1 MEDNK
6 KNIKDKGKTSDSLSQ
21 RAQWVDCLPSSK
33 DSWRRVYNQDLRCYE
48 VFVRGGHFLVAT
60 GITNEADSYIIGI
73 LPALVDLVEDVLIQI
88 KNGEVEE
95 RTYRGL
101 KHILSEHGKSYRKT
115 KRVDRVG
122 LQRRD
127 TSESDLGGEDS

>member
-6 KNIKDKGKTSDSLSQ
+6 KSTKDKSKAPGAVPQ
-21 RAQWVDCLPSSK
+21 GAEWVDCLPTSK
-33 DSWRRVYNQDLRCYE
+33 DSWRRVFNQDLRCYE
-48 VFVRGGHFLVAT
+48 VFVRGGNFLVAT
-60 GITNEADSYIIGI
+60 GIKSEADSYIIGI
-73 LPALVDLVEDVLIQI
+73 LPALVDLVEEVLIQI
-88 KNGEVEE
+88 KDGEVEE

-101 KHILSEHGKSYRKT
+101 KHILSEHGKAYRKT

-127 TSESDLGGEDS
+127 STESDLGGEDS

>member
-6 KNIKDKGKTSDSLSQ
+6 KNIKDKVKAPDGLPQGD
-21 RAQWVDCLPSSK
+21 QWVDCLPASK
-33 DSWRRVYNQDLRCYE
+33 DSWRRVYNQDLRCFE
-48 VFVRGGHFLVAT
+48 VFVRGGNFLVAT
-60 GITNEADSYIIGI
+60 GINSEADSYIIGI

-88 KNGEVEE
+88 KDGEVEE

-101 KHILSEHGKSYRKT
+101 KYILSEHGKTYRKT

-127 TSESDLGGEDS
+127 TSEPDLGGEGS